1 MDENDRKLI
10 SKLFT
15 LGCGTGVS
23 LYAMYLGY
31 DGHLALVAVVALFGG
46 EKMLEK
52 LLSK

>member
-1 MDENDRKLI
+1 MDKDLAKLI

-46 EKMLEK
+46 EKMLEM

>member
-1 MDENDRKLI
+1 MNESDQKLI

-15 LGCGTGVS
+15 LACGTGIAA
-23 LYAMYLGY
+23 YAMHLGY